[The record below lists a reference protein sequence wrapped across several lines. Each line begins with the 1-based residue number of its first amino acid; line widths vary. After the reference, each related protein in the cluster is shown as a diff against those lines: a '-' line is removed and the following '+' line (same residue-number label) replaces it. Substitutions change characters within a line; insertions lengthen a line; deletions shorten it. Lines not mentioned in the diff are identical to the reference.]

1 MSSRKYTIARYEA
14 QGERFEILVDPDRA
28 LELKLG
34 KSVSID
40 KVLISDTVYKDAKKG
55 LRASEASLR
64 KVFGTTDVR
73 KIAETIIK
81 KGELLLTAEQ
91 RKKMIEEKKRQIIEF
106 IHRNC
111 IDPRTNLPHPVMR
124 IEMALEQ
131 SGAPIDPFKSVE
143 EQIPTILKYLQ
154 KILPIRMAKAIVG
167 IKIPPQF
174 VSKAYGY
181 VAKVG
186 KILRSNYQTDGT
198 WIAEVEIPAGLQET
212 LISKINEIT
221 KGQGEV
227 KIISV
232 K

>member
-14 QGERFEILVDPDRA
+14 QGERFEILVDPDKA

-91 RKKMIEEKKRQIIEF
+91 RKRMIEEKKRQIIEF

-143 EQIPTILKYLQ
+143 EQIPTILKHLQ

-227 KIISV
+227 KIISI